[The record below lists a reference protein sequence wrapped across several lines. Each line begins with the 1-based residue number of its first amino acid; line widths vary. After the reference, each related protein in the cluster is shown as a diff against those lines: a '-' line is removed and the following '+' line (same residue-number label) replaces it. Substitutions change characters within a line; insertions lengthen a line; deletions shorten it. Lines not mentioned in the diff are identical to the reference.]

1 MSRSH
6 APVAPAGN
14 RTEKNRTQE
23 HRSADPSAPRM
34 RTSDGPP
41 HTASPRRGGPAQRVV
56 RWVGQGGVTT
66 ILFGLPMVLCFSYFS
81 WWPIVQSVRLSFEQ
95 TNLISPG
102 TWVGLENFRHVLEDP
117 LLWTAVKNT
126 ALFAALSLAIG
137 FPVPLFLA
145 VLIAELRRGS
155 TLFRILAYL
164 PVAIPPV
171 VSVLL
176 WKWFYD
182 PDAGLFN
189 QLLAHAGL
197 GPYPWLQSTDTAM
210 LSIVLEATWAGFGST
225 VIIYLAALG
234 SVPTELYEAAEIDA
248 AGIWR
253 RVWHITL
260 PSLRGV
266 ILIML
271 LLQIIG
277 TLQAFT
283 EPFVMTDGGPEDSTV
298 TVLMLIYNYAFQNGD
313 YGAATA
319 LSVLLALVLG
329 VLSATYL
336 RATKSWSN

>member
-6 APVAPAGN
+6 VPAAPAGN
-14 RTEKNRTQE
+14 RTHKDRTNERRGDDDPAERVRTPQE
-23 HRSADPSAPRM
+23 PPR
-34 RTSDGPP
+34 
-41 HTASPRRGGPAQRVV
+41 TASSRRARTVERFV
-56 RWVGQGGVTT
+56 RWVRQGGITT
-66 ILFGLPMVLCFSYFS
+66 ILFGLPMVLCFAYFS

-95 TNLISPG
+95 TNLIGPA
-102 TWVGLENFRHVLEDP
+102 TWVGLDNFRHVLQDP
-117 LLWTAVKNT
+117 LLWTAVENT
-126 ALFAALSLAIG
+126 ALFAVFALVIG
-137 FPVPLFLA
+137 FPLPLFLA
-145 VLIAELRRGS
+145 VLIAELRRGG

-176 WKWFYD
+176 WKVFYD
-182 PDAGLFN
+182 PDGGLFN
-189 QLLAHAGL
+189 QLLAHVGL

-210 LSIVLEATWAGFGST
+210 LSIVLESTWAGSGST

-234 SVPTELYEAAEIDA
+234 SVPTELYEAAEIDG

-266 ILIML
+266 VLIML

-277 TLQAFT
+277 TLQVFT

-313 YGAATA
+313 FGAATA

-329 VLSATYL
+329 ALSAIYL
-336 RATKSWSN
+336 RATRSWSN

>member
-1 MSRSH
+1 MSRSQ
-6 APVAPAGN
+6 APVAAAGN
-14 RTEKNRTQE
+14 GTRDDRTGEE
-23 HRSADPSAPRM
+23 HSAGPSADRPR
-34 RTSDGPP
+34 TADGPSR
-41 HTASPRRGGPAQRVV
+41 TASPHRGGPAERLV
-56 RWVGQGGVTT
+56 RWTRRGGITT
-66 ILFGLPMVLCFSYFS
+66 ILFGLPMVLCFAYFS
-81 WWPIVQSVRLSFEQ
+81 WWPIVRSVQLSFQQ
-95 TNLISPG
+95 TNLVDPA
-102 TWVGLENFRHVLEDP
+102 TWVGLDNFRHVLDDP
-117 LLWTAVKNT
+117 LLWKAVGNT
-126 ALFAALSLAIG
+126 ALFAVLALAIG

-145 VLIAELRRGS
+145 VLIAELRRGG

-176 WKWFYD
+176 WKVFYD
-182 PDAGLFN
+182 PEAGLFN
-189 QLLAHAGL
+189 QLLAQVGL

-266 ILIML
+266 VLIML

-277 TLQAFT
+277 TLQVFT
-283 EPFVMTDGGPEDSTV
+283 EPFVMTDGGPEDSTI
-298 TVLMLIYNYAFQNGD
+298 TVLMLIYNYAFRNGD
-313 YGAATA
+313 FGAATA
-319 LSVLLALVLG
+319 LSVMLAVVLG
-329 VLSATYL
+329 ALSAIYL
-336 RATKSWSN
+336 RATRSWSN

>member
-1 MSRSH
+1 M
-6 APVAPAGN
+6 N
-14 RTEKNRTQE
+14 
-23 HRSADPSAPRM
+23 PSAKSAPPSPREQA
-34 RTSDGPP
+34 GPP
-41 HTASPRRGGPAQRVV
+41 HRASPHRGSPAERFV
-56 RWVGQGGVTT
+56 RWVRQGGITT
-66 ILFGLPMVLCFSYFS
+66 ILFGLPMVLTFAYFS

-95 TNLISPG
+95 TNLVGPAQ
-102 TWVGLENFRHVLEDP
+102 WVGLDNFRNVLDDP
-117 LLWTAVKNT
+117 LLWTAVENT
-126 ALFAALSLAIG
+126 ALFAALALVIG

-145 VLIAELRRGS
+145 VLIAELRRGG

-189 QLLAHAGL
+189 QLLAHVGL

-234 SVPTELYEAAEIDA
+234 SVPSELYEAAEIDG

-277 TLQAFT
+277 TLQVFT
-283 EPFVMTDGGPEDSTV
+283 EPFVMTDGGPEDSTL

-329 VLSATYL
+329 VLSAIYL
-336 RATKSWSN
+336 RATRSWSN

>member
-1 MSRSH
+1 MSRSD
-6 APVAPAGN
+6 APPAPTGDRTPKDRTPMN
-14 RTEKNRTQE
+14 RSVK
-23 HRSADPSAPRM
+23 SAPPSPRKQA
-34 RTSDGPP
+34 GPP
-41 HTASPRRGGPAQRVV
+41 RLVSPHRGSPAERFV
-56 RWVGQGGVTT
+56 RWVRQGGITT
-66 ILFGLPMVLCFSYFS
+66 ILFGLPMVLTFAYFS

-95 TNLISPG
+95 TNLVGPAQ
-102 TWVGLENFRHVLEDP
+102 WVGLDNFRNVLDDP
-117 LLWTAVKNT
+117 LLWTAVGNT
-126 ALFAALSLAIG
+126 ALFAALALVIG

-145 VLIAELRRGS
+145 VLIAELRRGG

-189 QLLAHAGL
+189 QLLAHVGL

-234 SVPTELYEAAEIDA
+234 SVPSELYEAAEIDG

-277 TLQAFT
+277 TLQVFT
-283 EPFVMTDGGPEDSTV
+283 EPFVMTDGGPEDSTL

-313 YGAATA
+313 YGSATA

-329 VLSATYL
+329 VLSAIYL
-336 RATKSWSN
+336 RATRSWSN

>member
-6 APVAPAGN
+6 APAAPAGN
-14 RTEKNRTQE
+14 RTRKDRTRE
-23 HRSADPSAPRM
+23 HRPDDEPEAPR
-34 RTSDGPP
+34 TPQGPP
-41 HTASPRRGGPAQRVV
+41 RNASPRRGGPAERLV
-56 RWVGQGGVTT
+56 RWVRQGGITT
-66 ILFGLPMVLCFSYFS
+66 ILFGLPMVLCFAYFS

-95 TNLISPG
+95 TNLVGPA
-102 TWVGLENFRHVLEDP
+102 TWVGLDNFRHVLEDP
-117 LLWTAVKNT
+117 LLWTAVENT
-126 ALFAALSLAIG
+126 ALFAVLALVIG
-137 FPVPLFLA
+137 FPLPLFLA
-145 VLIAELRRGS
+145 VLIAELRRGG

-176 WKWFYD
+176 WKVFYD
-182 PDAGLFN
+182 PDGGLFN
-189 QLLAHAGL
+189 QLLAQVGL

-234 SVPTELYEAAEIDA
+234 SVPTELYEAAEIDG

-266 ILIML
+266 VLIML

-277 TLQAFT
+277 TLQVFT

-298 TVLMLIYNYAFQNGD
+298 TILMLIYNYAFQNGD
-313 YGAATA
+313 FGAATA
-319 LSVLLALVLG
+319 LSVMLALVLG
-329 VLSATYL
+329 ALSAIYL
-336 RATKSWSN
+336 RATRSWSN

>member
-6 APVAPAGN
+6 VPAAPAGN
-14 RTEKNRTQE
+14 RTRKHRTNERRGDDDPAERARTPQE
-23 HRSADPSAPRM
+23 PPR
-34 RTSDGPP
+34 
-41 HTASPRRGGPAQRVV
+41 TASSRRARTVERFV
-56 RWVGQGGVTT
+56 RWVRQGGITT
-66 ILFGLPMVLCFSYFS
+66 ILFGLPMVLCFAYFS

-95 TNLISPG
+95 TNLIGPA
-102 TWVGLENFRHVLEDP
+102 TWVGLDNFRHVLEDP
-117 LLWTAVKNT
+117 LLWTAVENT
-126 ALFAALSLAIG
+126 ALFAVLALVIG
-137 FPVPLFLA
+137 FPLPLFLA
-145 VLIAELRRGS
+145 VLIAELRRGG

-176 WKWFYD
+176 WKVFYD
-182 PDAGLFN
+182 PDGGLFN

-210 LSIVLEATWAGFGST
+210 LSIVLESTWAGFGST

-234 SVPTELYEAAEIDA
+234 SVPTELYEAAEIDG

-266 ILIML
+266 VLIML

-277 TLQAFT
+277 TLQVFT

-298 TVLMLIYNYAFQNGD
+298 TVLMLIYNYAFRNGD
-313 YGAATA
+313 FGAATA

-329 VLSATYL
+329 ALSAIYL
-336 RATKSWSN
+336 RATRSWSD

>member
-6 APVAPAGN
+6 VPAAPAGN
-14 RTEKNRTQE
+14 RTHKDRTNERRGDDDPAERARTPQE
-23 HRSADPSAPRM
+23 PP
-34 RTSDGPP
+34 RTS
-41 HTASPRRGGPAQRVV
+41 SSRRARPGERFV
-56 RWVGQGGVTT
+56 RWVGQGGITT
-66 ILFGLPMVLCFSYFS
+66 ILFGLPMVLCFAYFS

-95 TNLISPG
+95 TNLIGPA
-102 TWVGLENFRHVLEDP
+102 TWVGLDNFRHVLEDP
-117 LLWTAVKNT
+117 LLWTAVENT
-126 ALFAALSLAIG
+126 ALFAVLALLIG
-137 FPVPLFLA
+137 FPLPLFLA
-145 VLIAELRRGS
+145 VLIAELRRGG

-176 WKWFYD
+176 WKVFYD
-182 PDAGLFN
+182 PDGGLFN
-189 QLLAHAGL
+189 QLLAHVGL

-210 LSIVLEATWAGFGST
+210 LSIVLESTWAGFGST

-234 SVPTELYEAAEIDA
+234 SVPTELYEAAEIDG

-266 ILIML
+266 VLIML

-277 TLQAFT
+277 TLQVFT

-313 YGAATA
+313 FGAATA

-329 VLSATYL
+329 ALSAIYL
-336 RATKSWSN
+336 RATRSWSN

>member
-6 APVAPAGN
+6 VPAAPAGN
-14 RTEKNRTQE
+14 RTHKDRTNEQ
-23 HRSADPSAPRM
+23 RGDDDPAEPARTPPEPPR
-34 RTSDGPP
+34 
-41 HTASPRRGGPAQRVV
+41 TASSRRARTVERFV
-56 RWVGQGGVTT
+56 RWAGQGGIST
-66 ILFGLPMVLCFSYFS
+66 ILFGLPMVLCFAYFS

-95 TNLISPG
+95 TNLIGPA
-102 TWVGLENFRHVLEDP
+102 TWVGLDNFRHVLEDP

-126 ALFAALSLAIG
+126 ALFAVLALVIG
-137 FPVPLFLA
+137 FPLPLFLA
-145 VLIAELRRGS
+145 VLIAELRRGG

-164 PVAIPPV
+164 PVAVPPV

-176 WKWFYD
+176 WKVFYD
-182 PDAGLFN
+182 PDGGLFN
-189 QLLAHAGL
+189 QLLAHVGL

-210 LSIVLEATWAGFGST
+210 LSIVLESTWAGFGST

-234 SVPTELYEAAEIDA
+234 SVPTELYEAAEIDG

-266 ILIML
+266 VLIML

-277 TLQAFT
+277 TLQVFT

-313 YGAATA
+313 FGAATA

-329 VLSATYL
+329 ALSAIYL
-336 RATKSWSN
+336 RATRSWSN

>member
-1 MSRSH
+1 MSRSD
-6 APVAPAGN
+6 APPVPAGDRTPKDRTPMN
-14 RTEKNRTQE
+14 RSVKST
-23 HRSADPSAPRM
+23 APRPGEP
-34 RTSDGPP
+34 DGPP
-41 HTASPRRGGPAQRVV
+41 QYASPRRGGPAERFVHWV
-56 RWVGQGGVTT
+56 RQGGITT
-66 ILFGLPMVLCFSYFS
+66 ILFGLPMVLCFAYFS
-81 WWPIVQSVRLSFEQ
+81 WWPIVQSVRLSFQQ
-95 TNLISPG
+95 TNLVGPAQ
-102 TWVGLENFRHVLEDP
+102 WVGLDNFRTVLDDP
-117 LLWTAVKNT
+117 LLWTAAGNT
-126 ALFAALSLAIG
+126 ALFAVLALVIG

-145 VLIAELRRGS
+145 VLIAELRRGG

-189 QLLAHAGL
+189 QLLAHVGL

-234 SVPTELYEAAEIDA
+234 SVPSELYEAAEIDG

-271 LLQIIG
+271 LLQVIG
-277 TLQAFT
+277 TLQVFT
-283 EPFVMTDGGPEDSTV
+283 EPFVMTDGGPEDSTL

-329 VLSATYL
+329 ALSAVYL
-336 RATKSWSN
+336 RATRSWSN